1 MLLNNLENLA
11 VAEKDVAKCRRELRA
26 VRVNGIVQRGLAG
39 LRYES
44 RVLTSLKSV
53 TFT

>member
-26 VRVNGIVQRGLAG
+26 ARVNGIVQQGLAG
-39 LRYES
+39 LRYEA
-44 RVLTSLKSV
+44 RALTNHKSV
-53 TFT
+53 KFT